1 MARARFTTHVRYYVI
16 VLNNNNH
23 SFDKTL
29 LNILFAFHNCTI
41 EFENNNKTNSK
52 IFCRTQIRTFFASNS
67 IGVVGTMGSSSHTF
81 LELLDQQYSKVED
94 YANAQTLLYNA
105 STTAK
110 NANANGSSLGSFDD
124 DEEEESSSSP
134 IIRALE
140 RLEDAKWNLRSNLEN
155 LREAGLS
162 KMHSRH
168 LELSRRVITTISTNP
183 SWHANGLPN
192 DAGRN
197 SFSRKA
203 LEANTVA
210 IAALNASIARIRDI
224 EGSDAL

>member
-1 MARARFTTHVRYYVI
+1 
-16 VLNNNNH
+16 
-23 SFDKTL
+23 
-29 LNILFAFHNCTI
+29 
-41 EFENNNKTNSK
+41 
-52 IFCRTQIRTFFASNS
+52 
-67 IGVVGTMGSSSHTF
+67 MGSSAHTF
-81 LELLDQQYSKVED
+81 LELLDEQYIKVEA
-94 YANAQTLLYNA
+94 YANAQTRLYNA

-124 DEEEESSSSP
+124 DDAEEELSSSP

-155 LREAGLS
+155 LREASLS
-162 KMHSRH
+162 RMHSRH
-168 LELSRRVITTISTNP
+168 LELSGRVISTISTNP
-183 SWHANGLPN
+183 SWHANGLPD

-197 SFSRKA
+197 TFSRQA

>member
-1 MARARFTTHVRYYVI
+1 
-16 VLNNNNH
+16 
-23 SFDKTL
+23 
-29 LNILFAFHNCTI
+29 
-41 EFENNNKTNSK
+41 
-52 IFCRTQIRTFFASNS
+52 
-67 IGVVGTMGSSSHTF
+67 MGSTPHSSRSF
-81 LELLDQQYSKVED
+81 LELLDEQYAKVEE
-94 YANAQTLLYNA
+94 YANAQTLLYDA

-110 NANANGSSLGSFDD
+110 NAKSKGSSLGSFD

-155 LREAGLS
+155 LREACLS

-168 LELSRRVITTISTNP
+168 LELSGRVISTIYTNP

-192 DAGRN
+192 DAGKN